1 MDKNKNKKESI
12 CVLNAAD
19 AKVLVRLG
27 FRITD
32 LKPDRNDPDKKKT
45 IFVFENSPGL
55 YEKLRELKD
64 SRS

>member
-1 MDKNKNKKESI
+1 MDRNKKQSV

-19 AKVLVRLG
+19 AKVLVRSG

-45 IFVFENSPGL
+45 IFVFQNEPGL
-55 YEKLRELKD
+55 YEKLKELKD